1 MLYYIYSVCTVF
13 GFQKDIFDVF
23 LTVFGFQKDIFNI
36 FLTVCFRKED
46 ILKLWNELLELV
58 AARRARLEKI
68 MRLQKVFQEMI
79 NGVDWMDEIKVQS
92 RLYLCT
98 ENEHK
103 MLCTCYNVTHFAC
116 LMPEVDTSKSF

>member
-1 MLYYIYSVCTVF
+1 MFIFSLLYYIYVLYLALKRTDF
-13 GFQKDIFDVF
+13 MFF
-23 LTVFGFQKDIFNI
+23 L
-36 FLTVCFRKED
+36 CFRRED

-58 AARRARLEKI
+58 AARRARLEKV

-103 MLCTCYNVTHFAC
+103 MLYYNVTHFVC
-116 LMPEVDTSKSF
+116 LMPLDPDDA